1 LRFFGEGLRLLLE
14 ILLQGLLLCEVVLD
28 FLARL
33 FQFFGQL

>member
-14 ILLQGLLLCEVVLD
+14 ILLQGLLLSEVVLD